1 MPAVDDI
8 ELVRQLLAVPG
19 PRADVTAAGRA
30 SLDALAAR
38 EAEERGPLR
47 RGSRAAGRP
56 QRPVLPTRGRAA
68 GRPQRPKARTRT
80 RTRTRVALTCGAVV
94 AAIVATAATLVA
106 LRPGTDARLSTG
118 PGVTVSPTAGR
129 SGAPAPK
136 PASVQLA
143 ILAAVTTAR
152 GDILYFRQSSQGT
165 GPTVD
170 VQEWFWPSQPV
181 PGRPVHMLVVE
192 PTGLEI
198 ESTFTAAAG
207 DQYTAGKSTGPA
219 ITGTEVIVDPQAKTW
234 SNQRGA
240 VILPRLPTPTSVL
253 LLRGE
258 IAAHVWTV
266 LGPTKLAGQPAIE
279 LTTTRAGANGLRE
292 RLWVNARS
300 YLPMRLVKQNWSG
313 AGSTLQYDFEYLPA
327 TPAAL
332 ATLTPAIPPGYERVS
347 AP

>member
-38 EAEERGPLR
+38 GAEERSPLR
-47 RGSRAAGRP
+47 RGPRAAGHP
-56 QRPVLPTRGRAA
+56 QRPARPARAGTRM
-68 GRPQRPKARTRT
+68 
-80 RTRTRVALTCGAVV
+80 VLTCGAVI
-94 AAIVATAATLVA
+94 AATVATAATLVA

-118 PGVTVSPTAGR
+118 PGVTVSPAAGR
-129 SGAPAPK
+129 SGAPAPN

-152 GDILYFRQSSQGT
+152 SDILYFRQSSQGT
-165 GPTVD
+165 GPTVE

-192 PTGLEI
+192 RAGLEI
-198 ESTFTAAAG
+198 ETAFTAAAG
-207 DQYTAGKSTGPA
+207 DQYTAGKTTGPA

-234 SNQRGA
+234 STQRGA
-240 VILPRLPTPTSVL
+240 NILPKLPTATSVM
-253 LLRGE
+253 LLRGQ
-258 IAAHVWTV
+258 IAAHLWTV
-266 LGPTKLAGQPAIE
+266 IGATKLAGQSTIE
-279 LTTTRAGANGLRE
+279 LITTRAGANGLRE
-292 RLWVNARS
+292 HLWVNARS
-300 YLPMRLVKQNWSG
+300 YLPMRLVKQNWNG

-327 TPAAL
+327 TSAAL

>member
-19 PRADVTAAGRA
+19 PPADVTAAGRA
-30 SLDALAAR
+30 RLDALAGR
-38 EAEERGPLR
+38 GAEECSPLR
-47 RGSRAAGRP
+47 RRPGAAGRP
-56 QRPVLPTRGRAA
+56 RRPVRPARAGTRMA
-68 GRPQRPKARTRT
+68 
-80 RTRTRVALTCGAVV
+80 VTCGAVI

-118 PGVTVSPTAGR
+118 PGVTVSPAAGR

-152 GDILYFRQSSQGT
+152 TDILYFRQSSQGT
-165 GPTVD
+165 GPTVE

-192 PTGLEI
+192 RAGLEI
-198 ESTFTAAAG
+198 ETAFTAAAG

-234 SNQRGA
+234 STQRGA
-240 VILPRLPTPTSVL
+240 IVLPRLPTATSVM
-253 LLRGE
+253 LLRAE

-266 LGPTKLAGQPAIE
+266 IGATKLAGQSAIE
-279 LTTTRAGANGLRE
+279 LITTRAGANGLRE

-300 YLPMRLVKQNWSG
+300 YLPMRLVKQDWNG

-327 TPAAL
+327 TSAAL